1 MDGNGSNNAV
11 YLAKNGITIKAS
23 AGAVAGDTGEL
34 FGFTFTVVDNDG
46 LQFAMN
52 EGLDISSL
60 CTSFVTGSLKELFYL
75 GYDEDGQ
82 PIVND
87 FNQPIGNWDVSS
99 VTNMSS
105 MFTIATSFN
114 QPIGNWD
121 VSNVTGMSGMF
132 AGSTTFNQPIGDWD
146 VSSVTNMSSM
156 FNEAI
161 AFNQNLSSWSV
172 DGVTYCTDF
181 SEGATS
187 WTLPQPNFTNCTP

>member
-87 FNQPIGNWDVSS
+87 FNKDISGWDVSG
-99 VTNMSS
+99 VTDMSG
-105 MFTIATSFN
+105 MFSGATSFN

-121 VSNVTGMSGMF
+121 VSSVTWMQSMF
-132 AGSTTFNQPIGDWD
+132 NSATSFNQPIGNWG
-146 VSSVTNMSSM
+146 VSQVINCDNFDANTP
-156 FNEAI
+156 
-161 AFNQNLSSWSV
+161 Q
-172 DGVTYCTDF
+172 
-181 SEGATS
+181 
-187 WTLPQPNFTNCTP
+187 WTQPKPNFTNCTP